1 MTPPHHHL
9 QRLLHPSRGGTVSQ
23 GGGRTPG
30 GWHSVGLTCASR
42 VASRAVSSP
51 TRLQFRHPVGRKA
64 AGGTGPLGGG
74 HPPLFAHANA
84 AGLGR
89 DPPEKAVGRREGR
102 RGAVLGRP
110 ASRRVTKVGASA
122 ERRGGGQE
130 GRTPPHPSA
139 SPLVGD
145 PQGPEGWESLL
156 SLTPKWGGGLAGSPA
171 ASAPSSLWVSLR
183 APNPPVAARQIPPN
197 PPTAPSQIP
206 LEPVRDQADPP
217 KSHP

>member
-1 MTPPHHHL
+1 M
-9 QRLLHPSRGGTVSQ
+9 SQ

-122 ERRGGGQE
+122 ERRGGGS
-130 GRTPPHPSA
+130 GREDPPPIPVHHLWWGTLKGQRAGKVCCPS
-139 SPLVGD
+139 
-145 PQGPEGWESLL
+145 PQNG
-156 SLTPKWGGGLAGSPA
+156 GGGLAGSPA

>member
-1 MTPPHHHL
+1 M
-9 QRLLHPSRGGTVSQ
+9 SQ

-30 GWHSVGLTCASR
+30 GWHSMGLTCASR

-130 GRTPPHPSA
+130 GRTPPPSQCIT
-139 SPLVGD
+139 S
-145 PQGPEGWESLL
+145 
-156 SLTPKWGGGLAGSPA
+156 GGGPSRARGLGKSAVPHPKMGGGACRVSCCFCPILALGEPQSPKPTRGRKA
-171 ASAPSSLWVSLR
+171 DSPKPTHSSK
-183 APNPPVAARQIPPN
+183 P
-197 PPTAPSQIP
+197 
-206 LEPVRDQADPP
+206 DPP
-217 KSHP
+217 